1 MDEERTD
8 RDPETLHEP
17 VLVDKVLEILAPAL
31 EASGPGDGGGD
42 AWHVDATLGL
52 GGHAEAVLERFPG
65 VRLFGVDRD
74 ERALELAA
82 ERLRRFGDRVVLAR
96 GRFGE
101 LEHLVREHGVDGP
114 IRGLLAD
121 LGVSS
126 MQIDVPERGF
136 SFQQEGPLDMRMG
149 KAEELTAYD
158 VVHRY
163 PEEDLAKII
172 KEYGDERHARRI
184 AKGIAEARESRRI
197 ETTEDL
203 AALVAELKPRG
214 RYRPRRRKKPIHPA
228 TRVFQA
234 LRMEVNRELDELHD
248 LLDQSVR
255 LLEQEGRLA
264 IISYHSGEDRVVKH
278 TLRDLATGQ
287 IDRVTGQPR
296 AETQVIEVLTKKPL
310 RPGDD
315 EVARNPRSRSARLRG
330 AERI

>member
-1 MDEERTD
+1 M
-8 RDPETLHEP
+8 
-17 VLVDKVLEILAPAL
+17 LVDEVLEILAPAL
-31 EASGPGDGGGD
+31 EDAASDDRAPDD
-42 AWHVDATLGL
+42 RADVWHVDATLGL
-52 GGHAEAVLERFPG
+52 GGHAAAVLERFPG

-74 ERALELAA
+74 ERALGLAA
-82 ERLRRFGDRVVLAR
+82 ERLRSFGDRVLLAR

-101 LEHLVREHGVDGP
+101 LETLVRRHGVEGP
-114 IRGLLAD
+114 IRSLLAD

-149 KAEELTAYD
+149 KANELTAYD

-184 AKGIAEARESRRI
+184 AKGIAEARASRRI

-203 AALVAELKPRG
+203 AALVAELKPSG
-214 RYRPRRRKKPIHPA
+214 RRPRRRKKPIHPA
-228 TRVFQA
+228 TQVFQA

-248 LLDQSVR
+248 LLDQSMR

-310 RPGDD
+310 RPSDD